1 MKQDIIDWN
10 NENERSNSSCNSA
23 PPLAV
28 IDKVLDLAVQFNE
41 LPIDE
46 YMKHKDNLEQWIYD
60 NWNRQ
65 I

>member
-1 MKQDIIDWN
+1 MKQDIIIDWN
-10 NENERSNSSCNSA
+10 NENERSCNSAA

-28 IDKVLDLAVQFNE
+28 IDKVLDLAAQFNE

-60 NWNRQ
+60 NWND
-65 I
+65 